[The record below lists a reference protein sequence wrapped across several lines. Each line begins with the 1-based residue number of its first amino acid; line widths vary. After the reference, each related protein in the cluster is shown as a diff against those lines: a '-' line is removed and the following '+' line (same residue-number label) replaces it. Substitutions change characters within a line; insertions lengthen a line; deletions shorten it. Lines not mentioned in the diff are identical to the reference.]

1 MPTTRSSTINH
12 KTTTHPTARR
22 ETSHDAI
29 KLLTE
34 DHTKVKKMFK
44 DFEKLCQKNDNRG
57 KEELAAKICGEL
69 TVHAQLEEEIFY
81 PAVRE
86 AIDEDKLMNEAMI
99 EHASAKD
106 LITQIQ
112 SMKASDP
119 MFDAT
124 VTVLGEYINH
134 HIKEEQNEIF
144 PKTQKAGMD
153 LEALG
158 EEIKERK
165 EALLKE

>member
-1 MPTTRSSTINH
+1 
-12 KTTTHPTARR
+12 
-22 ETSHDAI
+22 
-29 KLLTE
+29 
-34 DHTKVKKMFK
+34 MFK

-158 EEIKERK
+158 EEIKQRK
-165 EALLKE
+165 EVLLKE